1 MQVAGGPVEPTIPR
15 LLFAS
20 AERFGDAAFLEDGG
34 TTLSFRE
41 TAEQATRTC
50 RALLAFGLEPGERV
64 AIWAPNRWEWVV
76 AALGVQ
82 MAGGAIV
89 TLNTRYKGSEA
100 AYQLRKCRTRL
111 LFTVGEFLGF
121 RYVEALAGEEVPTL
135 ERTVVFGQGVPGA
148 QAFTDF
154 LAEGEGVREA
164 DARERAL
171 AVAPDDIADLIFTS
185 GTTGHP
191 KAVMATHHQNLRSF
205 EVWSTVV
212 GLREGDRYLIVN
224 PFYHSFGYKA
234 GWLACLMMGATAL
247 PQPVFDAGQVLE
259 RIGAQRVTTL
269 PGAPALYQSLLAHPD
284 HTRYDLSSLRLAV
297 TGAAPVP
304 VELVERM
311 RKELHFETVVTAY
324 GLTEATGTVSICD
337 PSDDPVTISTTSG
350 KPIPDI
356 EVKCVD
362 TEGNEVARGE
372 PGEIWVRGYNVM
384 KGYFEDE
391 AATRETIDADGWLHT
406 GDVAVMD
413 ERGYLT
419 ITDRIKDMFIMGGF
433 NCYPAEIES
442 LLFGMPGVAQAAVI
456 GVPDPRM
463 GEVGM
468 AFVVPRAGA
477 GLDEAGVIAWAREHM
492 ANFKVPRHVAI
503 VDALPMNLSGKVLKN
518 ELRDEARRRLALG

>member
-1 MQVAGGPVEPTIPR
+1 MQPTTIPR

-20 AERFGDAAFLEDGG
+20 AERFGDAPAIEDGA
-34 TTLSFRE
+34 TTLSFTELARE
-41 TAEQATRTC
+41 ATRAC
-50 RALLAFGLEPGERV
+50 RALVAFGLAPGERV

-82 MAGGAIV
+82 MAGAAIV

-100 AYQLRKCRTRL
+100 AYQIRKCRTRL

-121 RYVEALAGEEVPTL
+121 RYVDALAGQDVPSL
-135 ERTVVFGQGVPGA
+135 ERIVTFDAGVPGA
-148 QAFTDF
+148 QSFADF
-154 LAEGEGVREA
+154 LSGAGAVSEA
-164 DARERAL
+164 DALARAR
-171 AVAPDDIADLIFTS
+171 AVAPDDVADLIFTS

-212 GLREGDRYLIVN
+212 GVREGDRYLIVS
-224 PFYHSFGYKA
+224 PFFHSFGYKA

-247 PQPVFDAGQVLE
+247 LHPVFDAGAVLASVE
-259 RIGAQRVTTL
+259 RDRVAVL
-269 PGAPALYQSLLAHPD
+269 PGAPTIYQSLLAHPD
-284 HTRYDLSSLRLAV
+284 RKKFDLSSLRLAV

-311 RKELHFETVVTAY
+311 RKELGFSSVVTAY

-337 PSDDPVTISTTSG
+337 PGDDPVTISTTSG

-356 EVKCVD
+356 EVRCMGA
-362 TEGNEVARGE
+362 EGREVPRGQ
-372 PGEIWVRGYNVM
+372 PGEVQVRGYNVM
-384 KGYFEDE
+384 KGYFEDPE
-391 AATRETIDADGWLHT
+391 ATREAVDAEGWLHT

-419 ITDRIKDMFIMGGF
+419 ITDRIKDMFIVGGF

-442 LLFGMPGVAQAAVI
+442 RLFEMPGVAQAAVI
-456 GVPDPRM
+456 GIPDARM

-468 AFVVPRAGA
+468 AFVVPRADA
-477 GLDEAGVIAWAREHM
+477 QLDAEQVVAWAREHM
-492 ANFKVPRHVAI
+492 ANYKVPRHVAI
-503 VDALPMNLSGKVLKN
+503 VEALPINLSGKVLKN
-518 ELRDEARRRLALG
+518 ELRERAKRELGLS